1 MSRDLSS
8 EELKDPFSRAMK
20 RALEPPDVWASRQLW
35 MIRIVAIAGALYSIT
50 RFGGMDQPA
59 GVALFVGSAVVLS
72 LCEQLRKLSDRVERL
87 EFDVM
92 VRDLG
97 PGTRPDDPV
106 PAD

>member
-20 RALEPPDVWASRQLW
+20 RALEPPDVWTSRQLW
-35 MIRIVAIAGALYSIT
+35 MIRILAFAGALYSVT
-50 RFGGMDQPA
+50 YFGGMRPPA
-59 GVALFVGSAVVLS
+59 GIVLFVGSAVVLS

-97 PGTRPDDPV
+97 SRKGPDS
-106 PAD
+106 PAAD

>member
-20 RALEPPDVWASRQLW
+20 RAVEPADVWASRQLW
-35 MIRIVAIAGALYSIT
+35 LIRIVAFAGALYSVT
-50 RFGGMDQPA
+50 TFGGMAQPA

-72 LCEQLRKLSDRVERL
+72 LCEQLRRLSDRVERL

-92 VRDLG
+92 VRDLSSRKG
-97 PGTRPDDPV
+97 PDGPL